1 MSTVE
6 PIRKIEDLKKIEKI
20 LSKNKRDL
28 LFFTIG
34 TNCGLRISDIDYI
47 NLHGTGTL
55 ANDLTEANA
64 LNNIGALNL
73 RNFQSMP
80 N

>member
-28 LFFTIG
+28 LLFLITI
-34 TNCGLRISDIDYI
+34 LSQMLSKVKSIDIV
-47 NLHGTGTL
+47 
-55 ANDLTEANA
+55 E
-64 LNNIGALNL
+64 
-73 RNFQSMP
+73 S
-80 N
+80 